1 MAQWYMFHL
10 NISLQ
15 VYKDPNH
22 KPEIA
27 IALTDFEGLCG
38 FRPLRE
44 IQGFLVRL
52 SSFTSSSFFS
62 SCFPNHY
69 TTTQCARAGS
79 SSWWAR
85 ESVGHCTWKSI
96 QVKHMIIM
104 LHFIFHPTLD
114 KMNEEKKQCN
124 DYRDQ
129 LKAAF
134 EALMLCD
141 KEKIARC
148 YNCPSAKNAN
158 SCISII

>member
-1 MAQWYMFHL
+1 M
-10 NISLQ
+10 Q

-52 SSFTSSSFFS
+52 SSLTSSTFFS

-79 SSWWAR
+79 SGWWAW

-114 KMNEEKKQCN
+114 KMNEEKNNAMITGTSWKLLLRPWCSVTKRKLPGAIIAHQQ
-124 DYRDQ
+124 RM
-129 LKAAF
+129 LKVVF
-134 EALMLCD
+134 LSF
-141 KEKIARC
+141 KS
-148 YNCPSAKNAN
+148 N
-158 SCISII
+158 